1 MASGNLQAGH
11 VIVLSLTSDKWLYLL
26 VSCPKLVL
34 GQPVQIQL
42 MDWAEIWDFR
52 TRPII
57 IFIIFWD
64 FLIFW
69 QFFFSAQVKR
79 SVVISNKRV
88 IYEIPD
94 KLQSELRL
102 RILGKFE
109 ISRKYQKLIQWQPC
123 AQASYPNGN
132 FVNTEKKLLKN
143 IN

>member
-42 MDWAEIWDFR
+42 MNWAEIWDFR

-109 ISRKYQKLIQWQPC
+109 KSRKYQKLIQWQPC
-123 AQASYPNGN
+123 TQACYPNGN
-132 FVNTEKKLLKN
+132 FVNTEKKLLTN